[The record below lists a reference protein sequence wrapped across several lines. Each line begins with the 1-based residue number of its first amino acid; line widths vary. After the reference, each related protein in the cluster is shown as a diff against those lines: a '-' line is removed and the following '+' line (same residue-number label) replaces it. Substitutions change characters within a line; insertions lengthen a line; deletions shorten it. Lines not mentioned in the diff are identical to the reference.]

1 MEYEMD
7 LKDLSDAYLNDGAIK
22 ELDEVYRKAEAWD
35 KLKEIM
41 ITTISMHRT
50 SLPVDKYHGN
60 LLKGQRGVLENVK
73 RKMVELENG
82 EGSQ

>member
-60 LLKGQRGVLENVK
+60 LLKGQRDVLENVK

-82 EGSQ
+82 EV